1 MPEHDACFRHVLFTC
16 IEASPD
22 LINKELRKYLFS
34 ILFFAIG
41 FQMKVQSQTDTIIN
55 GKHYQIVEDKKDQ
68 ASGNPHV
75 RSKRHIPPVD
85 STFILNNKK
94 LKYYN
99 AWLTVGGGI
108 QQNLSYKR
116 KYGFAGGLDFNFHI
130 KQHYFQLGTVITG
143 ERFGSYDNY
152 NFHLGYGKRYED
164 KGIHAAAFLGVSY
177 STGYL
182 KVDSSGRYEKAFKEP
197 GIYIEGQVIK
207 KLTYDVGIGLS
218 VFADYNQQQGI
229 AGGRLI
235 IYFSGAYQ
243 GKYNGQYR
251 KQ

>member
-130 KQHYFQLGTVITG
+130 KQHYFNWEQLLPGKGLAHTTIIISISAMEKGTKIK
-143 ERFGSYDNY
+143 GS
-152 NFHLGYGKRYED
+152 
-164 KGIHAAAFLGVSY
+164 
-177 STGYL
+177 T
-182 KVDSSGRYEKAFKEP
+182 
-197 GIYIEGQVIK
+197 Q
-207 KLTYDVGIGLS
+207 
-218 VFADYNQQQGI
+218 
-229 AGGRLI
+229 RLFWESPTPPAI
-235 IYFSGAYQ
+235 
-243 GKYNGQYR
+243 
-251 KQ
+251 